1 MRRIVLS
8 IGVFWLLVYAGSVLA
23 YPGGAPICHAD
34 DIVGSPMGNPIPMG
48 YALVAS
54 PGGYTPGQPVSISI
68 VHADPGMRVRGV
80 LLYVEDPDALDGDL
94 RPIKRGN
101 FVAPYPV
108 GIKAVF
114 NGYPGCDFAGQTPVL
129 THDTAS
135 EKSLPLSLSWSSPV
149 IDVGALRIRAIAL
162 LSFNTYQ
169 LLELDLQLDPVFH
182 DSFE

>member
-1 MRRIVLS
+1 MRRIVFS
-8 IGVFWLLVYAGSVLA
+8 IGGSWLLFHAGCALA

-48 YALVAS
+48 YALLAS

-68 VHADPGMRVRGV
+68 VHADPGMRVRGM
-80 LLYVEDPDALDGDL
+80 LLYVEDPDALDGDM

-129 THDTAS
+129 THDSAS
-135 EKSLPLSLSWSSPV
+135 EKSLPLSLDWSSPV

-162 LSFNTYQ
+162 LTFSTYQ
-169 LLELDLQLDPVFH
+169 LLELELPLDPMFN